1 MRSLRLQN
9 EREIDSLAF
18 GNIEPARAKIFP
30 VVRQRW
36 INFGREISRQDD
48 KAGASLLHESLDARR
63 VKRRRR
69 QPTPNAFGAAK
80 IPDQTRLVV
89 LDGRKL
95 HFWSQIFA

>member
-18 GNIEPARAKIFP
+18 GNIEPACAKIFP
-30 VVRQRW
+30 VVRQRR

-48 KAGASLLHESLDARR
+48 KARASLLNEPLDARWMKHR
-63 VKRRRR
+63 GR
-69 QPTPNAFGAAK
+69 QPSTHPAAK

-95 HFWSQIFA
+95 HFWTQIFA